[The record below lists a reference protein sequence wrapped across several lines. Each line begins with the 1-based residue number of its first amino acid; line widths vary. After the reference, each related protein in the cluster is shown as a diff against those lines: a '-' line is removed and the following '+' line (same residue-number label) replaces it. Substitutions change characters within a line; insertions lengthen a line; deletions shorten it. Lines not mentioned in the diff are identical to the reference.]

1 MTDNTF
7 LDIIN
12 KKNIRIPKIQRDYA
26 QGRKSPKVNEI
37 RKNFVHSLIKTVKG
51 EVTKQELDFVYGNE
65 RNNAFEPLDGQQRL
79 TTLFLLHWI
88 LGVNLKNTDLD
99 SKFTYETITDDESFF
114 EAHEKFLDIHLM
126 LEGSERVEVAP
137 PAALEQYEA
146 QPQNDF
152 YAYRGEGHYKMTL
165 APGDF
170 VVVFPADA
178 HKIKMQVNGPETVTK
193 AVFKV
198 KIS

>member
-79 TTLFLLHWI
+79 TTIVL
-88 LGVNLKNTDLD
+88 
-99 SKFTYETITDDESFF
+99 
-114 EAHEKFLDIHLM
+114 
-126 LEGSERVEVAP
+126 
-137 PAALEQYEA
+137 
-146 QPQNDF
+146 
-152 YAYRGEGHYKMTL
+152 
-165 APGDF
+165 
-170 VVVFPADA
+170 
-178 HKIKMQVNGPETVTK
+178 
-193 AVFKV
+193 
-198 KIS
+198 

>member
-1 MTDNTF
+1 MILAKNETAADYRGIHPNLDLALERICPDF
-7 LDIIN
+7 LDTLGTERVDIV
-12 KKNIRIPKIQRDYA
+12 P
-26 QGRKSPKVNEI
+26 
-37 RKNFVHSLIKTVKG
+37 G
-51 EVTKQELDFVYGNE
+51 EVWCT
-65 RNNAFEPLDGQQRL
+65 
-79 TTLFLLHWI
+79 
-88 LGVNLKNTDLD
+88 
-99 SKFTYETITDDESFF
+99 KFTYETVTDDESFF

-137 PAALEQYEA
+137 PEALEQVEA

-193 AVFKV
+193 AVFKIMV
-198 KIS
+198 R